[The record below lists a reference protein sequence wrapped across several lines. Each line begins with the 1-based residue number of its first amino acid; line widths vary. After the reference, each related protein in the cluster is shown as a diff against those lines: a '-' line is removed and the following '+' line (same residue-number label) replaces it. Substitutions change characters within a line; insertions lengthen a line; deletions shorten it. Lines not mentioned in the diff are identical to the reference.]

1 MDQLSYRRHRFPPSI
16 TRTPA
21 RQHSVR
27 HRTKLLTGAQ
37 IERMMR
43 RSIQFRVLCPH
54 RPVPYRGGFSIR
66 WRPAASFTA
75 PPPTTPQEKSL
86 NAARFCFAQPI
97 PPELPRRPRDGQA
110 RLRSQPRLQPLFRGS
125 LISVFSCDLARL
137 AQITGSKRQP
147 GVNQRAAGP
156 YPELLDRLVW
166 LRRFSVSVNAAIG
179 SPAFGNVAHP
189 TASRCGSSPTPL
201 AHCRSVETR

>member
-1 MDQLSYRRHRFPPSI
+1 LIQPPGSPPSHRDFNRASLRQSGSKAVAQKQGKFCRHSEGSNPALSSGMDQLSYRRHRFPPSI

-37 IERMMR
+37 IERMKR
-43 RSIQFRVLCPH
+43 RNIQFRILCPR

-75 PPPTTPQEKSL
+75 PPPTTPQERSL

-97 PPELPRRPRDGQA
+97 PPELPHRPRDGQA
-110 RLRSQPRLQPLFRGS
+110 RPRS
-125 LISVFSCDLARL
+125 
-137 AQITGSKRQP
+137 
-147 GVNQRAAGP
+147 
-156 YPELLDRLVW
+156 
-166 LRRFSVSVNAAIG
+166 
-179 SPAFGNVAHP
+179 
-189 TASRCGSSPTPL
+189 
-201 AHCRSVETR
+201 